1 VLSNYNITFNTA
13 QFTITQASA
22 SVTPNAA
29 GKVYGT
35 ADPALTGTL
44 TGFLSSDNVTAT
56 FSRTAGETV
65 AGGPYTIGAVLSPTA
80 VLSNY
85 NITYNKAPF
94 TITKA
99 APVVTWNPSAVVY
112 GAPLG
117 SAQLNA
123 TTTIPG
129 SWAYTPASGTV
140 PSAGSH
146 TLSVTF
152 TPTDSSDYTSATQ
165 TATVKVQY
173 SLNVCLGDLGHS
185 ILQPI
190 SANGTSTFKQGS
202 TVPAKFRVCDASGN
216 SVGIAGV
223 VTSFYLA
230 QTLSGTVT
238 QNVDETVASTT
249 PDTSFRW
256 DPTAQQWIF
265 NINTKGLA
273 TSTTYIYA
281 IGLNDGSSIMFQYGL
296 PR

>member
-1 VLSNYNITFNTA
+1 LNNYNITYNTA
-13 QFTITQASA
+13 QFTINPAPA
-22 SVTPNAA
+22 SVTPNPAS
-29 GKVYGT
+29 KTYGT
-35 ADPALTGTL
+35 ADPVLTGTL

-65 AGGPYTIGAVLSPTA
+65 AGGPYTSTAVLSPTA

-85 NITYNKAPF
+85 NITYNTAPF

-129 SWAYTPASGTV
+129 SWAYKPASGTV
-140 PSAGSH
+140 LSAGSH

-249 PDTSFRW
+249 PDISFRW